1 MQSVPVSGGKASD
14 VISAIHH
21 SIVGVIDESWRAV
34 FKCVSVNTV
43 RPV

>member
-1 MQSVPVSGGKASD
+1 MSVSRAKIND
-14 VISAIHH
+14 T
-21 SIVGVIDESWRAV
+21 IVPGATPGLIDERRSTV